1 MIDLDSLEPIG
12 KGTNRLCFVHPED
25 KNKCIKITHSNDYSE
40 AIKEIKYYKFLQ
52 KRNIS
57 WNLLAKYYG
66 SVETSLGK
74 GEVFDLIRDYNGEV
88 SKTLSFYLQKDEKT
102 KLILNPLEL
111 LKELKQYTFSENI
124 IVKDLNTKNMLYQ
137 KLDDENARLVLIDG
151 VVNNDFLPFSKYISF
166 FTQKKIKRLWKRFE
180 NSLPKKYAFNN
191 YFLELL
197 NQKC

>member
-1 MIDLDSLEPIG
+1 MINLDNLEPIG

-25 KNKCIKITHSNDYSE
+25 ENKCIKITHSNDYSE

-52 KRNIS
+52 QRAIS

-102 KLILNPLEL
+102 KSILNPLKL
-111 LKELKQYTFSENI
+111 LKELKEYTLSENI

-137 KLDDENARLVLIDG
+137 KVDEKNARLVLIDG
-151 VVNNDFLPFSKYISF
+151 VVNNDFFTIFKTYIFFHSKKRYKGYGKDLR
-166 FTQKKIKRLWKRFE
+166 TLYLKKICF
-180 NSLPKKYAFNN
+180 
-191 YFLELL
+191 
-197 NQKC
+197 